1 MTIRALGSS
10 ATIPF
15 TASMPERRGITISI
29 VTTSG
34 CSRLNSVTASSP
46 SDASPTT
53 SCPSASTISRII

>member
-1 MTIRALGSS
+1 MFM
-10 ATIPF
+10 IPF
-15 TASMPERRGITISI
+15 TASIPERRGITMSI

-34 CSRLNSVTASSP
+34 WSRFHSSTASSP